1 MKRALAILPF
11 LIATLAAQ
19 GSPNEQRA
27 REIFKE
33 LIEINTTD
41 SVGSTTK
48 AADAMAARLKA
59 AGFTDVQVLGPDP
72 RKGNLVLRWRGTSS
86 TGARRPLLLLAHLD
100 VVEAK
105 REDWSFDPFVFL
117 EKDGFF
123 YGRGTSDDKAMAAQ
137 FVANLIRLKEEGYT
151 PDRDLILALT
161 ADEEGGNFNGVD
173 WLLSNH
179 RDLIEAEFAINEGG
193 GGNMRKGKYLTN
205 EVQASEKVF
214 QDFRLEV
221 TNAGGHSSL
230 PVKDNA
236 IYHLSEGLARLA
248 KFGFPVQLNEVTRAY
263 FERSAS
269 VESDPKVA
277 ADMRAVARATPDP
290 AAAGRLS
297 AAVPYWNS
305 MMRTTCVATRLAG
318 GHANNALPQLA
329 SANVNCRILPGVS
342 PASVRDKLVDVLADP
357 AIKVSFVGEA
367 NPSKPSPMRP
377 DVMNAV
383 ESLTKQMFPGVV
395 VVPVM
400 STGATD
406 GLYLRNGEI
415 PTYGIDGTF
424 GDMDDV
430 RAHGRDERVGV
441 KQFFEGLEFQYRLIK
456 ILSSASSGSAA
467 SQPGGGTGAT
477 PRPSRDARPVE
488 TKTARVDEIFS
499 RFTTSES
506 PGCALAVV
514 QNGKIAYER
523 GYGRASLE
531 LDVPITPQT
540 VFDIGST
547 SKQFTAFSLLLLE
560 RDGKLSLDEDIRKYV
575 PEVPDYGPRITIRH
589 LLTHTSGLRDYTDL
603 LGFDGHD
610 TADSTDDRDAL
621 DLIARQRG
629 VNFAPG
635 EEWRYSNSG
644 FFLASIIVRR
654 ASGQSL
660 AAFARERI
668 FQPLGMTSTQFLD
681 DTTRVVPKRAT
692 AYSPRQERQA
702 ASGGGFRVNMSDW
715 NQTGD
720 GAVQTTVEDLARWD
734 ENFYT
739 SKVGDARMLQAMQ
752 TPGRLN
758 TGKAHDYGLG
768 LTIGSYGGLK
778 RVSHGGSWA
787 GYRAELMRFPER
799 HTSIIT
805 LCNVSNS
812 GPTALAESVAAVWLA
827 DAGLGTLS
835 PPAPRASAATPPPAP
850 PSLSDDELRAH
861 AGRYASPEL
870 TLPWIVELVDH
881 QLRVRIR
888 KGSGDVLTPV
898 SRDEFRWSGTRITF
912 ERDALVITN
921 RGVEKL
927 RLAKVSSGSS

>member
-1 MKRALAILPF
+1 MR
-11 LIATLAAQ
+11 TLAATAGVLLLALASSSPATAQ
-19 GSPNEQRA
+19 TGSNDVRA

-41 SVGSTTK
+41 SVGNNTQ
-48 AADAMAARLKA
+48 AAEAMAARLKA
-59 AGFTDVQVLGPDP
+59 AGFPASDIQVLGPDP
-72 RKGNLVLRWRGTSS
+72 RKGNLVFRWRGS
-86 TGARRPLLLLAHLD
+86 GARRPLLLLAHLD

-137 FVANLIRLKEEGYT
+137 LVANLIRLKEEGYR

-161 ADEEGGNFNGVD
+161 SDEEGGSFNGVD
-173 WLLSNH
+173 WLVKNH
-179 RDLIEAEFAINEGG
+179 RDLIDAEFAINEGG

-214 QDFRLEV
+214 QDFRFEV

-236 IYHLSEGLARLA
+236 IYHLSDGLARLA
-248 KFGFPVQLNEVTRAY
+248 KFDFPVQLNEVTRAY

-290 AAAGRLS
+290 AAAARLS

-329 SANVNCRILPGVS
+329 TANVNCRILPGVS
-342 PASVRDKLVDVLADP
+342 PSSVRDKLVEIVADSQ
-357 AIKVSFVGEA
+357 IKISFVGEA
-367 NPSKPSPMRP
+367 NPSKPSPLRP

-383 ESLTKQMFPGVV
+383 ESLTKEMFPGTV

-441 KQFFEGLEFQYRLIK
+441 KQFFEGLQFQYRLIK
-456 ILSSASSGSAA
+456 ALSSSAGPTA
-467 SQPGGGTGAT
+467 GP
-477 PRPSRDARPVE
+477 E
-488 TKTARVDEIFS
+488 ARVDEIFS
-499 RFTTSES
+499 RFTASPS
-506 PGCALAVV
+506 PGCALAIA
-514 QNGKIAYER
+514 QNGRIAYER

-531 LDVPITPQT
+531 LDVPITTKT

-560 RDGKLSLDEDIRKYV
+560 RDGKLSLDDDIRRFL
-575 PEVPDYGPRITIRH
+575 PEVPDYGQRITIRH

-603 LGFDGHD
+603 LEFDGHD
-610 TADSTDDRDAL
+610 TADFTDDRDAL

-629 VNFAPG
+629 VNFSPG
-635 EEWRYSNSG
+635 QEWRYSNTG
-644 FFLASIIVRR
+644 FFLASIIVKR

-660 AAFARERI
+660 ASFAHDRI
-668 FQPLGMTSTQFLD
+668 FVPLGMTSTQYLD
-681 DTTRVVPKRAT
+681 DTTRVVPNRAT
-692 AYSPRQERQA
+692 AYSPRDSK
-702 ASGGGFRVNMSDW
+702 SGGGFRVNMSDW

-734 ENFYT
+734 ENFYAP
-739 SKVGDARMLQAMQ
+739 KVGDARAIAAMQ
-752 TPGRLN
+752 TVGRLN
-758 TGKAHDYGLG
+758 DGKAHDYGLG
-768 LTIGSYGGLK
+768 LSVGTYGGLK

-787 GYRAELMRFPER
+787 GYRAELMRFPDR

-812 GPTALAESVAAVWLA
+812 GPTALAESVAAIWLA
-827 DAGLGTLS
+827 DTGLK
-835 PPAPRASAATPPPAP
+835 PPAPRTTAPAP
-850 PSLSDDELRAH
+850 PSPPQLSDAELRVH
-861 AGRYASPEL
+861 AGRYSTPEL
-870 TLPWIVELVDH
+870 TLPWTIELVDH
-881 QLRVRIR
+881 QLKLRIR
-888 KGSGDVLTPV
+888 KGDGETLTPV
-898 SRDEFRWSGTRITF
+898 SRDEFRLNGTRITF
-912 ERDALVITN
+912 ERDGLVVDN
-921 RGVEKL
+921 RGVERF
-927 RLAKVSSGSS
+927 RLTRVSNGS